1 MACETRRTP
10 ITDLRVQKHADTGFA
25 GRPSREASAVTDRI
39 GSTLNIPKKMV
50 VLLKGYPRLSE
61 TFIAQELRGLEL
73 AGFKLEL
80 MSMRR
85 PTDKK
90 RHPVHDEI
98 EAPVHYLPE
107 YLHEEPI
114 RVAKALFHW
123 IGKPSFGATAKAFF
137 KDLPRDI
144 SRNRFRRFGQALVL
158 AREWP
163 KDADWLHVHF
173 IHTPA
178 SVGRYASQ
186 LLNIPFTVS
195 AHAKDIWTSPDWE
208 LSDKLD
214 DARWTVTCT
223 RGGAEHL
230 RTLSDQPGKVHLSY
244 HGLNLSRF
252 PSPERAPATR
262 DGSNPDDPIAIL
274 AVGRAVPKKGF
285 DILLRAL
292 ALLPADLH
300 WKLDHVGGG
309 DELKTLKPLAEAL
322 GLSDRV
328 SWHGAMS
335 QQEVLQRYGEADIF
349 ALPCRIGKDGDR
361 DGLPNVLVEAASQ
374 RILCISTTISGIPEL
389 FVDGENGLLVEPE
402 DPQGLAMAIEKAIR
416 NPLERDRMARNAE
429 EKVRGHF
436 DHRTSISDLERL
448 FSSAYSDIKERR
460 EP

>member
-1 MACETRRTP
+1 M
-10 ITDLRVQKHADTGFA
+10 
-25 GRPSREASAVTDRI
+25 
-39 GSTLNIPKKMV
+39 NIPNKMV

-73 AGFKLEL
+73 AGFRLEL
-80 MSMRR
+80 VSMRR

-107 YLHEEPI
+107 YLHEEPL
-114 RVAKALFHW
+114 RVAKALLHW
-123 IGKPSFGATAKAFF
+123 IGKPTFRKAAAAFL

-163 KDADWLHVHF
+163 EGADWLHVHF

-178 SVGRYASQ
+178 AVARYTSQ
-186 LLNIPFTVS
+186 LLAMPFSVS

-208 LSDKLD
+208 LSDKLT
-214 DARWTVTCT
+214 DAHWTVTCT

-230 RTLSDQPGKVHLSY
+230 RALSLSPDKVHLSY
-244 HGLNLSRF
+244 HGLNLDRF
-252 PSPERAPATR
+252 PAPDRAPARR
-262 DGSNPDDPIAIL
+262 DGSDPNDPIAVL

-292 ALLPADLH
+292 ALLPADLS
-300 WKLDHVGGG
+300 WRLDHVGGG
-309 DELKTLKPLAEAL
+309 DELRTLKPLAEEL

-328 SWHGAMS
+328 RWHGSMS
-335 QQEVLQRYGEADIF
+335 QQEVLAHYGKADIF
-349 ALPCRIGKDGDR
+349 ALPCRIGRDGDR

-402 DPQGLAMAIEKAIR
+402 NPQALADALEKAIR
-416 NPLERDRMARNAE
+416 NPSERDRMAANAE
-429 EKVRGHF
+429 AKVRGHF
-436 DHRTSISDLERL
+436 DHRTSIRDLEVL
-448 FSSAYSDIKERR
+448 FSSAYEGRNAKELH
-460 EP
+460 P

>member
-1 MACETRRTP
+1 
-10 ITDLRVQKHADTGFA
+10 
-25 GRPSREASAVTDRI
+25 
-39 GSTLNIPKKMV
+39 LNIPKKMV

-107 YLHEEPI
+107 YLHEEPL
-114 RVAKALFHW
+114 RVAKAFFHW
-123 IGKPSFGATAKAFF
+123 LGEPSFRAAARAFL

-163 KDADWLHVHF
+163 EGADWLHVHF

-178 SVGRYASQ
+178 SVARYASQ
-186 LLNIPFTVS
+186 LLGIPFTVS

-214 DARWTVTCT
+214 DASWTVTCT
-223 RGGAEHL
+223 GGGANHL
-230 RTLSDQPGKVHLSY
+230 RTLSGNPGKVHLSY

-252 PSPERAPATR
+252 PSPDRAAATR
-262 DGSNPDDPIAIL
+262 DGSNPEDPIAIL

-285 DILLRAL
+285 DILLRGL

-300 WKLDHVGGG
+300 WRLDHVGGG
-309 DELKTLKPLAEAL
+309 DELKVLKPLAEQL
-322 GLSDRV
+322 GLAGRV

-389 FVDGENGLLVEPE
+389 FVDQENGLLVEPE
-402 DPQGLAMAIEKAIR
+402 DPQALAKALETAIR
-416 NPLERDRMARNAE
+416 NPSERDRMARNAE
-429 EKVRGHF
+429 AKVRGHF
-436 DHRTSISDLERL
+436 DHKTSISDLERL
-448 FSSAYSDIKERR
+448 FSAAYSTLANKE
-460 EP
+460 PSQP